1 MKMKFDKRVAVI
13 AAALAFASAFATD
26 SGTGSMGVTASIAE
40 ECSIGNVAAL
50 DFGQLSML
58 AAGAPTS
65 GDSASTAGG
74 TFDAICTSGTTTPK
88 LKFTSANTAGADFRL
103 KGADGTSYMV
113 YTLAESG
120 GTAIAYDTA
129 AAFTGFLAEGDA
141 KSLAI
146 TGSIA
151 ASEKTGK
158 AKQAY
163 SDTITITSSFGI

>member
-1 MKMKFDKRVAVI
+1 MNMKFTKHLAAVA
-13 AAALAFASAFATD
+13 ATLACAGAFATD
-26 SGTGSMGVTASIAE
+26 SGSGTMGVTASIGE
-40 ECSIGNVAAL
+40 ECSIGNVTAL

-58 AAGAPTS
+58 AAGAATS
-65 GDSASTAGG
+65 GASASSAGG
-74 TFDAICTSGTTTPK
+74 TFDAICTNGTTTPK
-88 LKFTSANTAGADFRL
+88 LKFTSANTAGSNFRL
-103 KGADGTSYMV
+103 KGVDGTSYMV

-129 AAFTGFLAEGDA
+129 AAFTGFVAEGDT

-151 ASEKTGK
+151 ASEKSGK

-163 SDTITITSSFGI
+163 SDTITITSTYGI